1 MKKQNPSRATATGFV
16 VLGLAILERAGTER
30 VRLDRYSLNI
40 NKTGPVQFHTVV
52 SVYEPA

>member
-16 VLGLAILERAGTER
+16 VLGLAMLGRAGTER

-40 NKTGPVQFHTVV
+40 NKTGPVQFRTVV